1 VHVGRVCVCVCVRVM
16 ADIDVRTGFVGCI
29 ESLQINNSHT
39 AVTFDLTDDSS
50 ENVLQKVDVGKL

>member
-1 VHVGRVCVCVCVRVM
+1 VCVCVCVRVM